1 MVTVILNMSPYYSQ
15 RPEILSKTSLLKT
28 PQTTVSSLSPLTTKI
43 QLQITVP
50 YDIFGTYLFLSLFV
64 NLAQL
69 PQLLQNSLAL
79 PP

>member
-1 MVTVILNMSPYYSQ
+1 MVTVILNMSPCYSQ

-28 PQTTVSSLSPLTTKI
+28 PQTTVSSLLPPTTKI

-50 YDIFGTYLFLSLFV
+50 YDILGTYLFLSLFV